1 MSHPLHPKTMEMPLG
16 HIQSRTAPWGV
27 VPWPVS
33 GPDSPYARPATCSVR
48 WRTVGRGPFRVCAVA
63 NSAEFLVA
71 WATAQNQLIEM
82 PTLGWHCDR
91 AKARS
96 VRLAFYFIHLFTPG
110 EFTMTQTNEAST
122 LHKKAASEHEAAAK
136 HHHKAA
142 ECHDHNKTGDAKISS
157 KSAMDCCNTAQKH
170 TKAACDCSDK

>member
-1 MSHPLHPKTMEMPLG
+1 MNRPNIGFACEYDSLNQPHPNRG
-16 HIQSRTAPWGV
+16 H
-27 VPWPVS
+27 
-33 GPDSPYARPATCSVR
+33 AR
-48 WRTVGRGPFRVCAVA
+48 RGPAPRA

-71 WATAQNQLIEM
+71 WATAQNKLIEM

-96 VRLAFYFIHLFTPG
+96 VHLAFYFIHLLTSG

-142 ECHDHNKTGDAKISS
+142 ECHDHNKTSDAKISS
-157 KSAMDCCNTAQKH
+157 KSAMDCCNTAQKN